1 MADDQIFDV
10 LGRFSATGKT
20 GTVMV
25 VFDDNSLGRFHIV
38 SGMIATA
45 RYRNKE
51 GQEAIDAAKLISVT
65 TANFHENSDLVRS
78 AQLIGSGINS
88 EIVRQQ
94 PAPVQPLAPRRPS
107 GPVLT
112 HVMRIGISELLT
124 ESIGPVASLVM
135 ADLPEVIGIEAAIDQ
150 LSKEISDARAA
161 TNFVSAARNIAN
173 R

>member
-10 LGRFSATGKT
+10 IGRFAVSGKT

-25 VFDDNSLGRFHIV
+25 VFSDNSLGRFHLV

-51 GQEAIDAAKLISVT
+51 GQEAIEAAKLVTVT

-78 AQLIGSGINS
+78 AQLIDSITNS

-94 PAPVQPLAPRRPS
+94 PAPVQPLAPQRPV

-112 HVMRIGISELLT
+112 HVTRIGIGELLA

-150 LSKEISDARAA
+150 LSKEISDARTAM
-161 TNFVSAARNIAN
+161 NFVTAARNIAN